1 MHTYPSVIYLQVTTK
16 RYSRSLSP
24 PRNKKAAPAS
34 TNNNATNGA
43 TRRMSAA
50 WKTQPD
56 EDAQFKAEVFKE
68 HIPNED
74 DEWMKFEMAK
84 LTQFTRIFPP
94 LPKSMMTDYIEA
106 IKGHVSIHQVPDIAV
121 PVRDK
126 SSPIGTE
133 NNENEDEEE
142 NKEEEDDDDTNNGS
156 AANTTNNS
164 VTNSNA
170 DSGKK
175 KSASYEEIIYQTF
188 LQDRRQTMRLRCPLP
203 NRSKADEN
211 SGGNFLP
218 PLDAPSSSRSSMS
231 SIGSGRGV
239 VGWKAPPK
247 PQQKDVPRQPT
258 VSQLESAKR
267 LSQGLSVAS
276 AAEKAKLGMTTSNSV
291 ESHNVVLDPVDYS
304 LNSNGL
310 YADAAWT
317 STKANRYAEFYAFTL
332 LSVRGSRSYLFLC

>member
-1 MHTYPSVIYLQVTTK
+1 MSNSTS
-16 RYSRSLSP
+16 
-24 PRNKKAAPAS
+24 AANS
-34 TNNNATNGA
+34 N
-43 TRRMSAA
+43 RRMSAA

-74 DEWMKFEMAK
+74 EEWMKFEMTK
-84 LTQFTRIFPP
+84 LSQFTRIFPP
-94 LPKSMMTDYIEA
+94 LPKSMMTNYIEA
-106 IKGHVSIHQVPDIAV
+106 IKGHVSMHQVPDIAV

-133 NNENEDEEE
+133 NNENEDEED
-142 NKEEEDDDDTNNGS
+142 NKEEEDDDENNNGNT
-156 AANTTNNS
+156 ANANSNS
-164 VTNSNA
+164 VANSNS

-175 KSASYEEIIYQTF
+175 KSASYEEIIYQVF

-203 NRSKADEN
+203 NRAKADEN
-211 SGGNFLP
+211 SSGNFLP

-247 PQQKDVPRQPT
+247 PQQKEAPKQPT

-276 AAEKAKLGMTTSNSV
+276 VAEKAKQGMTSSSSV
-291 ESHNVVLDPVDYS
+291 ESHNIVLDPVDYS
-304 LNSNGL
+304 VNPNGL
-310 YADAAWT
+310 YTDSAWT
-317 STKANRYAEFYAFTL
+317 STKANRCVSFVVIILTVEF
-332 LSVRGSRSYLFLC
+332 VFLYG